1 MKKWLVGMSLMAL
14 AGSGF
19 SPLPPPSEEAAK
31 AAALKKAQA
40 DHGTK
45 VGAYKNC
52 LVQNKVAAKYKKP
65 GTEAA
70 AACADPGPFKP
81 PA

>member
-1 MKKWLVGMSLMAL
+1 MKKWLVGVSMMAL
-14 AGSGF
+14 AGAGF
-19 SPLPPPSEEAAK
+19 AALPPPSEEAAK

-81 PA
+81 PT